1 MHPDNE
7 RSVSEV
13 LQDIFGNVQDIVRS
27 EVRLAKVEL
36 KTEAS
41 QTAKAGKP
49 LLAGVVLGF
58 YAGGLLLLALVYG
71 LSVVLP
77 PWMAALSVG
86 VVVSLMATILIA
98 IGRGR
103 LRVVNPKPER
113 AVESMKENVQWL
125 KDQTR

>member
-1 MHPDNE
+1 MPSDNA
-7 RSVSEV
+7 RSVSDV
-13 LQDIFGNVQDIVRS
+13 LQDIFGNLQDIVRS

-58 YAGGLLLLALVYG
+58 YAGGLLLLAVVYG

-86 VVVSLMATILIA
+86 VGVSVMAAILIG

-103 LRVVNPKPER
+103 LRVVNPKPEP
-113 AVESMKENVQWL
+113 AVESMKESVQWL

>member
-1 MHPDNE
+1 MPSDNA
-7 RSVSEV
+7 RSVSDV
-13 LQDIFGNVQDIVRS
+13 LQDIFGNLQDIVRS

-41 QTAKAGKP
+41 QAAKAGKP
-49 LLAGVVLGF
+49 LLAGAVLGF

-77 PWMAALSVG
+77 PWTAALAVGVGASVMAA
-86 VVVSLMATILIA
+86 ILIG